1 MKVAVIIPSRG
12 LMFSKTAEEIVRNT
26 QGVPHQKFFAHKLP
40 IPDCFEWPTIKALK
54 DPDITHL
61 WYVEDDMILP
71 DDILR
76 MMLNEPADVV
86 TCDYPADK
94 KGRGVVFKAK
104 DGQIVFSGLGCTL
117 VKREIMDKLKP
128 PYFRTDIKWHPTN
141 LGTAVMFMAGNP
153 TSKAQP
159 DEYGKQDVNFFMK
172 LHVAEATISLFPL
185 ILGQRKLVKLGE
197 AGTNNGAHQ
206 IEEWTK
212 VKPNYWNKYMAA
224 FPKEE
229 GSKLKTVRF
238 KDGRQMNVN
247 KVFAAKLI
255 SEGKA
260 EALGPSAF
268 ILDTNGVEI

>member
-1 MKVAVIIPSRG
+1 MIKVAVIIPSRG

-26 QGVPHQKFFAHKLP
+26 QGVPHRKFFAHRLP

-54 DPDITHL
+54 DPDISHF

-76 MMLNEPADVV
+76 MMLNEEADVV

-94 KGRGVVFKAK
+94 TGRGVVFQAR
-104 DGQIVFSGLGCTL
+104 DGQVVFGGLGCTL
-117 VKREIMDKLKP
+117 VKRKIMDKLKP

-141 LGTAVMFMAGNP
+141 LGSAVMLMAAQGEA
-153 TSKAQP
+153 KA

-172 LHVAEATISLFPL
+172 LHEAGALISLFPL
-185 ILGQRKLVKLGE
+185 KLGQRKLVKLGE
-197 AGTNNGAHQ
+197 AGSNDGAHQ

-212 VKPNYWNKYMAA
+212 LKPDFWLKHISK
-224 FPKEE
+224 FPKED
-229 GSKLKTVRF
+229 GSKLKTVKF

-247 KVFAAKLI
+247 KAFAKKLI
-255 SEGKA
+255 AEGKA
-260 EALGPSAF
+260 EALGPTAF
-268 ILDTNGVEI
+268 ILDSNGIEL

>member
-61 WYVEDDMILP
+61 WFIEDDMILP

-94 KGRGVVFKAK
+94 KGRGVVFQAR
-104 DGQIVFSGLGCTL
+104 DGKVVFGGLGCTL
-117 VKREIMDKLKP
+117 VKREMMDKLKP
-128 PYFRTDIKWHPTN
+128 PYFRTDIRWHPTN

-153 TSKAQP
+153 TGKAQP

-185 ILGQRKLVKLGE
+185 KLGQRKLVKLGQ
-197 AGTNNGAHQ
+197 AGSNNGAHVV
-206 IEEWTK
+206 EEWTK
-212 VKPNYWNKYMAA
+212 LKPDYWLKYIST

-229 GSKLKTVRF
+229 GSKLKTVKF

-247 KVFAAKLI
+247 KAFAKKLI
-255 SEGKA
+255 AEGKA
-260 EALGPSAF
+260 EALGPTAF
-268 ILDTNGVEI
+268 ILDTNGVEL

>member
-12 LMFSKTAEEIVRNT
+12 LMFSKTAEEIVRST
-26 QGVPHQKFFAHKLP
+26 QGIPHRKFFAHKLP
-40 IPDCFEWPTIKALK
+40 IPDCFERPTIKALK
-54 DPDITHL
+54 DPDITHI

-76 MMLNEPADVV
+76 NMLNEEADVV
-86 TCDYPADK
+86 TCDYPAAK
-94 KGRGVVFKAK
+94 NGRGVVFMAK
-104 DGQIVFSGLGCTL
+104 DGQIVFGGLGCTL
-117 VKREIMDKLKP
+117 VRRVTMDKLKP

-141 LGTAVMFMAGNP
+141 LGTAVMFMASNP
-153 TSKAQP
+153 TGKADP

-172 LHVAEATISLFPL
+172 LHVAKASISLFPVV
-185 ILGQRKLVKLGE
+185 LGQRKLVALGK
-197 AGTNNGAHQ
+197 AGTNEGAHQ

-212 VKPNYWNKYMAA
+212 LKPGYWNKYISS
-224 FPKEE
+224 FPKEQ
-229 GSKLKTVRF
+229 GSKLKTIKF

-247 KVFAAKLI
+247 KKFAAKLI

-268 ILDTNGVEI
+268 ILDTNGVEV